1 MSNSAE
7 YIIFIEPLTCTTTP
21 AATGVVAAATA
32 AAMAAARELPAVT
45 ASLNASSAAAA
56 EEGLMEALSEP
67 DTVVELPLPGKY
79 HALLLNDGGAC
90 G

>member
-32 AAMAAARELPAVT
+32 AAMAAARELSAVT
-45 ASLNASSAAAA
+45 ASLNASSAAA